1 MHKSPGAPQLKEEVD
16 AANGLPHSTNPP
28 SDHAS
33 LMVLFQVQR
42 F

>member
-16 AANGLPHSTNPP
+16 AANGLPHSTNP
-28 SDHAS
+28 SDHVS